1 MASAGSGSIQL
12 AERYSTALFE
22 LSDEKKIIDAVE
34 ADLVSLKAVIAE
46 SADLRALL
54 TSPLIGA
61 DEQAKTMD
69 SIMAK
74 AGANQVIRNLAGVLA
89 HNHRLYLLPQII
101 DTFLAELARRRGELT
116 ADVVTA
122 KNLTKSQSSAL
133 EDALKQAVGS
143 KVSISVSV
151 DPSLIGGMVVKVGSR
166 MIDSSVRTKLN
177 KLQLAMKGVA

>member
-1 MASAGSGSIQL
+1 VASAGSGSIQL

-22 LSDEKKIIDAVE
+22 LSDEKKILDAVE
-34 ADLVSLKAVIAE
+34 ADLIALKSVISE
-46 SADLRALL
+46 SADLRVLL
-54 TSPLIGA
+54 TSPLISA
-61 DEQAKTMD
+61 EDQIKAIE
-69 SIMAK
+69 SILAK
-74 AGANQVIRNLAGVLA
+74 AGANEVIRNLAGVVA
-89 HNHRLYLLPQII
+89 QNHRLYLLPQII

-116 ADVVTA
+116 ADVATA

-143 KVSISVSV
+143 KVTISVSV
-151 DPSLIGGMVVKVGSR
+151 DPSLIGGMIVKVGSR